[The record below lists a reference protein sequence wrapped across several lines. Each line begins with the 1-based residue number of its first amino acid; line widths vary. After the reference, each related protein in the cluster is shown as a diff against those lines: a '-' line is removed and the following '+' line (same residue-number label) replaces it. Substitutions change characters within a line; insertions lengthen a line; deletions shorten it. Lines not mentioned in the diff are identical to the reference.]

1 VLKCVRTIY
10 GRFESEAFVE
20 TKFVSKQITRREML
34 RTGVA
39 MVGTGV
45 LAGLLPA
52 SLLAKAKSSAGAL
65 QQVTS
70 SAERLS
76 QMRTQMSAVP
86 LVTAKLRE
94 NIYLLSGPGGNMVV
108 LSGADGKVLVDS
120 SFAAVAPKIKTAM
133 DGFGG
138 APLKVLIN
146 THWHF
151 DHTDGNEALHGP
163 DVLILAHENTRKR
176 LSTPQ
181 DITAFGLHFDAAPA
195 AALPQQ
201 TFPDGTK
208 LYFDGE
214 ELTLAHFS
222 PAHTDGDIY
231 VRYEKSNVLHM
242 GDVWFAGAYPFF
254 DASTGGNIEGMIAGA
269 ARGITLAD
277 GDTKI
282 VPGHGPVGGRAELTK
297 SHDMLVTVRD
307 RVQKLKA
314 GGKSLQDAVA
324 AKPTADLDGTWA
336 KGMVNGDFFTTLVY
350 TTL

>member
-1 VLKCVRTIY
+1 M
-10 GRFESEAFVE
+10 A
-20 TKFVSKQITRREML
+20 
-34 RTGVA
+34 
-39 MVGTGV
+39 GTGV

-52 SLLAKAKSSAGAL
+52 SLLARAKSSAGAL

-86 LVTAKLRE
+86 LVTTKLRE

-120 SFAAVAPKIKTAM
+120 SFAAVAPKIKSAM

-176 LSTPQ
+176 LSMPQ

-231 VRYEKSNVLHM
+231 VRYEKGNVLHM
-242 GDVWFAGAYPFF
+242 GDVWFAGTYPFF
-254 DASTGGNIEGMIAGA
+254 DASTGGNIDGMIAGA

-277 GDTKI
+277 ADTKI
-282 VPGHGPVGGRAELTK
+282 VPGHGPVGGKAELTK
-297 SHDMLVTVRD
+297 SHDMLVTVRE

-324 AKPTADLDGTWA
+324 AKPTADLDATWA